1 MKISKKTAF
10 LGLFTALALILS
22 FAEALLPPVFTYAP
36 GIKIGL
42 PNIIIIFLLYRFSL
56 KSAAAVSLVRI
67 LITAM
72 LFGSVVSLAYSIAG
86 AVLSLTVMWLL
97 KRLNA
102 FSIPVISIVGAIL
115 HNIAQIFVAVA
126 LMGTSQLFYYLPI
139 LLLSGLISGVLVGV
153 LSTYLIKV
161 MKKVII

>member
-10 LGLFTALALILS
+10 LGLFTALTLILS

-42 PNIIIIFLLYRFSL
+42 PNIIIIFLLYRFSI

-72 LFGSVVSLAYSIAG
+72 LFGSALSLAYSLAG
-86 AVLSLTVMWLL
+86 AALSLIVMWLL
-97 KRLNA
+97 KRINV
-102 FSIPVISIVGAIL
+102 FSVPAVSIVGAII
-115 HNIAQIFVAVA
+115 HNLAQICVAVA
-126 LMGTSQLFYYLPI
+126 LMGTAQLFYYLPI
-139 LLLSGLISGVLVGV
+139 LLLSGLISGVLVGI
-153 LSTYLIKV
+153 LAAYLIKV